1 VGFFKTF
8 KTFNMDTIST
18 YKEKEFQEEDF
29 RHLSEADRKILVQRF
44 IDQVIYD
51 TSKFKVAVKLLERW
65 ETNSEK
71 INNK

>member
-1 VGFFKTF
+1 
-8 KTFNMDTIST
+8 MDTLNY

-29 RHLSEADRKILVQRF
+29 RHLSEVDRKILIQRF

-51 TSKFKVAVKLLERW
+51 TAKFKVAVKLLERW

-71 INNK
+71 LNNK